1 MRGLCEGGAGM
12 MGRRAFLAV
21 VGALLLGGC
30 SAGEKD
36 AVPAARGRAVASA
49 DAPADAADENDEE
62 VGTVGELLMTVTCG
76 DAVVTYELNDSP
88 AASALLAQL
97 PLTLEVDDFSDNEK
111 VFYPPARLDVA
122 GAPLAESGEA
132 GTLAYYEPW
141 GDVVMFYGP
150 FSPNGAL
157 YELGKVVAGE
167 DGIAG
172 LSGTIE
178 LALVE

>member
-1 MRGLCEGGAGM
+1 MMTRRNFLSVAAALGAG
-12 MGRRAFLAV
+12 A
-21 VGALLLGGC
+21 LLGGC
-30 SAGEKD
+30 SGEGNGAGST
-36 AVPAARGRAVASA
+36 AGAPASA
-49 DAPADAADENDEE
+49 PVEEDAMAD
-62 VGTVGELLMTVTCG
+62 GRTITVTCG
-76 DAVVTYELNDSP
+76 EATVTYQLNDSS

-97 PLTLEVDDFSDNEK
+97 SLTLEVDDFSDNEK
-111 VFYPPARLDVA
+111 IFYPPEGLDVA

-157 YELGKVVAGE
+157 YELGRAVDGAGA
-167 DGIAG
+167 ISG

-178 LALVE
+178 VVLVE

>member
-1 MRGLCEGGAGM
+1 MMTRRNFLSVAAALGAG
-12 MGRRAFLAV
+12 A
-21 VGALLLGGC
+21 LLGGC
-30 SAGEKD
+30 SAGE
-36 AVPAARGRAVASA
+36 RGAGSTAQDRAVASA
-49 DAPADAADENDEE
+49 DVPADATDESDEE

-76 DAVVTYELNDSP
+76 EAVVTYELNDSP

-111 VFYPPARLDVA
+111 VFYPPEGLDVTN
-122 GAPLAESGEA
+122 APLAETGEA

-157 YELGKVVAGE
+157 FELGRAVAGE
-167 DGIAG
+167 DAVAG

-178 LALVE
+178 VALAE

>member
-1 MRGLCEGGAGM
+1 MMTRRNFLSVATVLGAG
-12 MGRRAFLAV
+12 A
-21 VGALLLGGC
+21 LLGGC
-30 SAGEKD
+30 SGEGNGAGSTAGAPVSAPVEED
-36 AVPAARGRAVASA
+36 AMADGR
-49 DAPADAADENDEE
+49 
-62 VGTVGELLMTVTCG
+62 TITVTCG
-76 DAVVTYELNDSP
+76 EATVTYQLNDSS

-97 PLTLEVDDFSDNEK
+97 PLTLAVDDFSDNEK
-111 VFYPPARLDVA
+111 IFYPPEGLDVA

-157 YELGKVVAGE
+157 YELGRAVVGE
-167 DGIAG
+167 GVVSG

-178 LALVE
+178 VVLVE

>member
-1 MRGLCEGGAGM
+1 MMTRRNFLSVAAALGAG
-12 MGRRAFLAV
+12 A
-21 VGALLLGGC
+21 LLGGC
-30 SAGEKD
+30 SGEGNGAGSTAGAPVSAPVEED
-36 AVPAARGRAVASA
+36 AMADGR
-49 DAPADAADENDEE
+49 
-62 VGTVGELLMTVTCG
+62 TITVTCG
-76 DAVVTYELNDSP
+76 EATVTYQLNDSS

-97 PLTLEVDDFSDNEK
+97 PLTLAVDDFSDNEK
-111 VFYPPARLDVA
+111 IFYPPEGLDVA

-157 YELGKVVAGE
+157 YELGRAVVGE
-167 DGIAG
+167 GVVSG

-178 LALVE
+178 VVLVE

>member
-1 MRGLCEGGAGM
+1 MMTRCNFLSVAAALGAG
-12 MGRRAFLAV
+12 A
-21 VGALLLGGC
+21 LLGGC
-30 SAGEKD
+30 SGEGNGAGSTAGAPVSAPVEED
-36 AVPAARGRAVASA
+36 AMADGRAI
-49 DAPADAADENDEE
+49 
-62 VGTVGELLMTVTCG
+62 TVTCG
-76 DAVVTYELNDSP
+76 EATVTYQLNDSS

-111 VFYPPARLDVA
+111 IFYPPEGLDVA

-157 YELGKVVAGE
+157 YELGRAVVGE
-167 DGIAG
+167 GVVSG

-178 LALVE
+178 VVLVE

>member
-1 MRGLCEGGAGM
+1 MMGLSRRDFLAAAAALGAG
-12 MGRRAFLAV
+12 A
-21 VGALLLGGC
+21 LLGGC

-36 AVPAARGRAVASA
+36 AGPAAQGRAVASA
-49 DAPADAADENDEE
+49 DAPADVTDESDEE

-76 DAVVTYELNDSP
+76 DAVVTYELNDS
-88 AASALLAQL
+88 AAAEGLLAQL

-111 VFYPPARLDVA
+111 VFYPPEGLDVTD
-122 GAPLAESGEA
+122 APLAESGEP

-141 GDVVMFYGP
+141 GDVVMFYGS

-157 YELGKVVAGE
+157 YELGRAVAGE
-167 DGIAG
+167 ERLAG

-178 LALVE
+178 VALVE

>member
-1 MRGLCEGGAGM
+1 MMNRRNFLSVAAALGAG
-12 MGRRAFLAV
+12 A
-21 VGALLLGGC
+21 LLGGC
-30 SAGEKD
+30 SGEGNGAGSTAGAPVSAPVEGD
-36 AVPAARGRAVASA
+36 AMADGRAI
-49 DAPADAADENDEE
+49 
-62 VGTVGELLMTVTCG
+62 TVTCG
-76 DAVVTYELNDSP
+76 EATVTYQLNDSS

-111 VFYPPARLDVA
+111 IFYPPEGLDVA

-157 YELGKVVAGE
+157 YELGRAVDGAGA
-167 DGIAG
+167 ISG

-178 LALVE
+178 VALVE

>member
-1 MRGLCEGGAGM
+1 MMTRRNFLSVAAALGAG
-12 MGRRAFLAV
+12 A
-21 VGALLLGGC
+21 LLGGC
-30 SAGEKD
+30 SGEGNGAGST
-36 AVPAARGRAVASA
+36 AGAPASA
-49 DAPADAADENDEE
+49 PVEEDAMAD
-62 VGTVGELLMTVTCG
+62 GRTITVTCG
-76 DAVVTYELNDSP
+76 EATVTYQLNDSS

-111 VFYPPARLDVA
+111 IFYPPEGLDVTD
-122 GAPLAESGEA
+122 APLAETGEA

-157 YELGKVVAGE
+157 YELGRAVVGE
-167 DGIAG
+167 GVVSG

-178 LALVE
+178 VALVE